1 MPETIADLF
10 RSTVAQRP
18 DQVAFRSLPQDGQDA
33 VTYTWGGLREDVDLL
48 AKGLHELGLESGD
61 VMALMLL
68 NRPEFHAC
76 DLAGMMLGAA
86 TTSIYVTLAPEQIE
100 YVLNDAA
107 VSVVFTEQSFLPVI
121 TQVIAKVPSI
131 KHVIVIDGDAPQGM
145 LSLDDV
151 RERGTGSD
159 FDVDASIAALD
170 LDTILTLIYTSG
182 TTGDPKGVQLTH
194 GNVIGAF
201 RAAEGR
207 TIFPDPSR
215 MISWL
220 PAAHIAERMA
230 HHYLPLKF
238 GSEVTTCPDP
248 RLVGEY
254 LPQVRPT
261 WFFAVPRVWEKMKS
275 AVEAGLAAI
284 PGEQGEQA
292 RGALQAAIQK
302 VKLEQAKQP
311 VPPEL
316 AAAVQK
322 ADAAIFTGL
331 RERLGLDAVEVANV
345 GASPVPPEVI
355 EFFLAIGVPLGE
367 IWGMSE
373 TAGVGASNP
382 PDDIRIGTVGTA
394 PDGIEVKLGEDGEL
408 LVRGDAIMVG
418 YRNRPEQN
426 SAALVDGWLHT
437 GDIATIDSDGYITI
451 VDRKKELIINA
462 MGKNMSPALIESRLK
477 SASPLIGQAV
487 AIGDN
492 RPYNTALIVLD
503 PESLPVWASEQGI
516 DGSSP
521 EELARD
527 DLLLAAIDAAVQEAN
542 ARLARVEQI
551 KKFTVLSH
559 DWEPSGDELTPTM
572 KLRRRPISQKYAAQ
586 IDAMYAETAEGSQ

>member
-1 MPETIADLF
+1 MPDTILDLF
-10 RSTVAQRP
+10 HATATERP
-18 DQVAFRSLPQDGQDA
+18 DQIAFQSLPRDGQQGLS
-33 VTYTWGGLREDVDLL
+33 YTWGELRTEVDLL
-48 AKGLHELGLESGD
+48 AKGMHELGVKAGD
-61 VMALMLL
+61 VVALMLI
-68 NRPEFHAC
+68 NRPEFHVC
-76 DLAGMMLGAA
+76 DLAGATLGAA
-86 TTSIYVTLAPEQIE
+86 TTSIYTTLAPEQIE
-100 YVLNDAA
+100 YVMNDAE
-107 VSVVFTEQSFLPVI
+107 VRVVVTEQTFLPVI
-121 TQVIAKVPSI
+121 EKVRANVPSI
-131 KHVIVIDGDAPQGM
+131 QHVIVVDGAGSDSV

-151 RERGTGSD
+151 RERGRGSD
-159 FDVDASIAALD
+159 LDIADAVSSLTP
-170 LDTILTLIYTSG
+170 DTVLTLIYTSG

-194 GNVIGAF
+194 GNVISAF
-201 RAAEGR
+201 GAAEGR
-207 TIFPDPSR
+207 AIFPDPSR
-215 MISWL
+215 VISWL

-238 GSEVTTCPDP
+238 GTEVTTCPDP

-254 LPQVRPT
+254 LPKVRPT

-292 RGALQAAIQK
+292 RAAVQAAIQK
-302 VKLEQAKQP
+302 VRLEQAKQP
-311 VPPEL
+311 VPDEL

-322 ADAAIFTGL
+322 ADAAIFAGL
-331 RERLGLDAVEVANV
+331 RARLGLDAVEVANV

-382 PDDIRIGTVGTA
+382 PEDIRIGTVGTA
-394 PDGIEVKLGEDGEL
+394 PDGVELRLGEDGEL
-408 LVRGDAIMVG
+408 LVRGDAISIG

-426 SAALVDGWLHT
+426 RDTFVDGWLHT
-437 GDIATIDSDGYITI
+437 GDIATIDEDGYVRII
-451 VDRKKELIINA
+451 DRKKELIINA

-477 SASPLIGQAV
+477 AASPLIGQAV

-503 PESLPVWASEQGI
+503 PESLPVWAAANGVE
-516 DGSSP
+516 GSTP
-521 EELARD
+521 EELAKDSR
-527 DLLLAAIDAAVQEAN
+527 LLAAIDEAVQQAN

-551 KKFTVLSH
+551 KKYTVLPQE
-559 DWEPSGDELTPTM
+559 WEPSGDELTPTM
-572 KLRRRPISQKYAAQ
+572 KLRRRPISQKYAEQ
-586 IDAMYAETAEGSQ
+586 IEAMYA